1 MRSGTVKRDRHFRDA
16 EHARAWLIER
26 LDRLEESVA
35 DAAEL
40 LHVASEMGA
49 DAMSQLEADP
59 LGFRKTAVVHLRDLQ
74 AAVTE
79 AASSRATREGFN
91 VAALERLML
100 ETIGRDPAHGRE
112 VIDGLLAGLRDRVE
126 HLATRAGNG
135 HDEAQERLDESLIAL
150 DQSLQR
156 VVRRWEG
163 QALGVWNRWRRRR
176 RMRLQGIEQLAG
188 LPELQLGLAE
198 AARELRPSLETAWD
212 TAMRGARSLGIAR
225 SYTEVLDWLSDVST
239 GLGAMA
245 RQGGEIARDAE
256 QRLRRVDGAWAQSP
270 MPDRR
275 NLLDFDLLDRVLEH
289 LGLDSAGFFSRSD
302 LGAVDLGRLGRQGL
316 EAELRRWVEGE
327 VARLPDPTLAEVFG
341 GYTAEAD
348 VVGPLAR
355 LLADGQPLLGFND
368 DLHRMW
374 PGGLSAHY
382 QVIVEATDGTLS
394 DALGDAC
401 IQVGL
406 PAPQIE
412 LVEAAADRRVIAL
425 RFQEMVSGLA
435 WLSAAERLMPMAK
448 VHEEVM
454 AEADRHLET
463 REGLRAAL
471 RDSVESEELG
481 HLLPEEVRSA
491 LDELDRIRAK
501 AQASRPA
508 PSEPS
513 RGE

>member
-1 MRSGTVKRDRHFRDA
+1 MPATQRKERHFRDA

-35 DAAEL
+35 DAAD
-40 LHVASEMGA
+40 LHHIAGEMSA
-49 DAMSQLEADP
+49 DAMSQLEGDP
-59 LGFRKTAVVHLRDLQ
+59 LGFRKTAIVHLRDVQ

-100 ETIGRDPAHGRE
+100 ETIGRDPAHGRD
-112 VIDGLLAGLRDRVE
+112 VIEGLLAGLRDRVE

-135 HDEAQERLDESLIAL
+135 HDEAQERLDEALAAL

-163 QALGVWNRWRRRR
+163 EAMGVWNRWRRRR

-198 AARELRPSLETAWD
+198 AARELRPSLEAAWD
-212 TAMRGARSLGIAR
+212 HGVRGARALGIAR
-225 SYTEVLDWLSDVST
+225 SYTEVLDWLTDVST

-256 QRLRRVDGAWAQSP
+256 QRLRRIDGAWGHSAP
-270 MPDRR
+270 PDRR

-289 LGLDSAGFFSRSD
+289 LNLDSAGFFGRSD
-302 LGAVDLGRLGRQGL
+302 VGAVDLGRLGRQGL

-327 VARLPDPTLAEVFG
+327 VARLPDPTLAEVLG
-341 GYTAEAD
+341 GYATEAD
-348 VVGPLAR
+348 IVGPLAR

-382 QVIVEATDGTLS
+382 HVIVESTDGTLS

-412 LVEAAADRRVIAL
+412 LVEPPADRRVIAL

-435 WLSAAERLMPMAK
+435 WPSAAERLMPMTQ

-454 AEADRHLET
+454 AEADRHLQT

-471 RDSVESEELG
+471 RDSVESEQLG
-481 HLLPEEVRSA
+481 HLLPEEVRTA
-491 LDELDRIRAK
+491 LTELERIRAK

-508 PSEPS
+508 PAAPV
-513 RGE
+513 RNG